1 MAALVGGGVAFAGP
15 LARVLARSGAAR
27 LAQPGAGGAAGGGAA
42 PAGIYTFKPLAGSA
56 GDKLRI
62 SAIIGDGGNSLV
74 AGGVGGG
81 GADWALIIDTKN
93 APLGA
98 MLRAQAMGGGGGD
111 FSKGERLVINTHHH
125 GDHTGGNWA
134 FTQGEGGAVPILA
147 HANALPR
154 VLAQTKNYL
163 GSVARVVKSLEGDDK
178 PESKAAL
185 PFAKEYLARNESF
198 KPEAWAPT
206 RTITGEKNEITVGG
220 VGGLNVEAYHFFP
233 GHTDNDIILRLPEQ
247 NILHMGDLLF
257 HKNWCFIDRAAG
269 ADTVGWMRTLGESIK
284 LCDAKTVVIPGHGEL
299 TDVEGLKGQIA
310 FFEKARAIVGD
321 AIKTGTKREDVVKLN
336 PPEFA
341 ERGLH
346 QMRDR
351 TLGAIFDELTGA
363 PPAPPPAPP
372 AAPAAPA
379 PPAVPAA
386 K

>member
-1 MAALVGGGVAFAGP
+1 MTTLHPSRREFLHFAALAGGAAALAAFP
-15 LARVLARSGAAR
+15 SRLLARAGAAHI
-27 LAQPGAGGAAGGGAA
+27 AQPGAGGGA
-42 PAGIYTFKPLAGSA
+42 PAASLYTIKPLVGSA
-56 GDKLRI
+56 ADKLRI
-62 SAIIGDGGNSLV
+62 SAILGDGGNSLV
-74 AGGVGGG
+74 AGGGGG
-81 GADWALIIDTKN
+81 GDWALIIDTKN

-98 MLRAQAMGGGGGD
+98 MLRAQAAGGGGD

-134 FTQGEGGAVPILA
+134 FTQGEGGSVPILA

-163 GSVARVVKSLEGDDK
+163 GSIARVVKGLEGDDK

-185 PFAKEYLARNESF
+185 PFAKEYLARSESF

-206 RTITGEKNEITVGG
+206 RTITGEKNELKVGS
-220 VGGLNVEAYHFFP
+220 LKVEAYHFFP

-257 HKNWCFIDRAAG
+257 HNTWCFIDRAAG
-269 ADTVGWMRTLGESIK
+269 ADTVGWMKSVAEAIK
-284 LCDAKTVVIPGHGEL
+284 LCDSKTVVIPGHGEI

-321 AIKTGTKREDVVKLN
+321 AIKAGTKREDVVKLN

-341 ERGLH
+341 ERGLG

-351 TLGAIFDELTGA
+351 TLGAIYDELTGA
-363 PPAPPPAPP
+363 PAVPPTAPP
-372 AAPAAPA
+372 AAPPAAP
-379 PPAVPAA
+379 P